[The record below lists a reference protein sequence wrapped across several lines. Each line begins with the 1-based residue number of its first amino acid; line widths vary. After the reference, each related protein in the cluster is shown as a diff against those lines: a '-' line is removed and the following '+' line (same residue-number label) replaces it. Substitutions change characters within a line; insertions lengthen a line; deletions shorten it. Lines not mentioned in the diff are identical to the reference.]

1 MCQDLIKQINDTR
14 ILVEEINSILNNSTE
29 KLNLK
34 NEQIISTKKQME
46 ELIDKTL
53 PVLSTTK
60 TLLNEINSGDLTE
73 LK

>member
-1 MCQDLIKQINDTR
+1 MTEINGIRVLI
-14 ILVEEINSILNNSTE
+14 EEIISIVDNSTE
-29 KLNLK
+29 KLSVK
-34 NEQIISTKKQME
+34 SEQIRTTREQMK

-60 TLLNEINSGDLTE
+60 TMLTEIKVEDLTE